1 MTDDQ
6 KISIDKALLKG
17 LGWEDLCV
25 FERALFERTPRH
37 MLRGAFLQR
46 AQELSSNREQRED
59 STKSEASGKTASDFV
74 RSARDRMQASGSG

>member
-6 KISIDKALLKG
+6 KISIDRALMKG

-37 MLRGAFLQR
+37 MLRDAFLQR
-46 AQELSSNREQRED
+46 ARELSSNRTQREG
-59 STKSEASGKTASDFV
+59 STKSEASGKTAYDFV
-74 RSARDRMQASGSG
+74 RSARDRLRASGSG